1 MTQSKR
7 QEFVAYRS
15 ISDEFEIR
23 FYGGPLDGARIKT
36 DVFPDSEEFVH
47 VFQQR
52 QYYYRYTQVDAGH
65 FKAQLSGFEPTRNR
79 RPAKTRWRTLCV
91 LLLLFACTAALA
103 IAGFYS
109 DILSR

>member
-7 QEFVAYRS
+7 QRFVAYRS

>member
-1 MTQSKR
+1 MTQFKR
-7 QEFVAYRS
+7 QKFVAYRN

-23 FYGGPLDGARIKT
+23 FYGGPLDGARVKT

-65 FKAQLSGFEPTRNR
+65 FEAHLAGFEPARKR
-79 RPAKTRWRTLCV
+79 LRAKTRWRTLCV
-91 LLLLFACTAALA
+91 LLLLFAGTAAVA

>member
-1 MTQSKR
+1 MSQSKR
-7 QEFVAYRS
+7 QRFVAYRS

-47 VFQQR
+47 VFQHR

-79 RPAKTRWRTLCV
+79 LPEKTRWRTLCV